1 MFTLPVF
8 QKQKWYSPTHT
19 GTYYLEADLYVNG
32 GAKLSVDGSEND
44 VDECETLFLA
54 SNSSTIVNLRAYGGD
69 LDIRYTEI
77 VSWDLHAEDFDRF
90 PETNGRRWDCT
101 QRKLDTT
108 VEGAHIGH

>member
-1 MFTLPVF
+1 MPVF